1 MIPVRG
7 GHKVIAHGAVAQGV
21 AALVLCGC
29 AAAPPP
35 ILPPPGYLPA
45 DAAPAFVH
53 PSPQAISDSLPMT
66 DDRRWLAIA
75 HAELRPAFAPAH
87 FDCALG
93 FRLSGRDAPA
103 TRRLFA
109 RLGRD
114 ITSRLQRAAAEEASL
129 GQPCIRTRFLSA
141 DSGSGRAAALGAA
154 YAGALAL
161 LAPDRADALTAAG
174 AAIGDSARLCGL
186 ADADQTVAGAALGLA
201 VLQSASATADFADDL
216 NSARA
221 EVEAARASALTSPA
235 CAAERR
241 ALAVN

>member
-7 GHKVIAHGAVAQGV
+7 GPKVIAHGVVALGGT
-21 AALVLCGC
+21 ALLLYGC

-35 ILPPPGYLPA
+35 ILPPPGYLAA
-45 DAAPAFVH
+45 DAAPALMRMPVH
-53 PSPQAISDSLPMT
+53 AISDSLPMT

-93 FRLSGRDAPA
+93 FRLSGRDIPE

-114 ITSRLQRAAAEEASL
+114 ITSRLERADAVDGTV
-129 GQPCIRTRFLSA
+129 GQPCIRTRFLTA
-141 DSGSGRAAALGAA
+141 DIGSGRAAALGTA

-161 LAPDRADALTAAG
+161 LAPDRADALAAAG
-174 AAIGDSARLCGL
+174 IAIGDSARLCGL

-241 ALAVN
+241 ALSTD